1 MQNDKCRIKVSA
13 KPTILKHLR
22 SKYLHFAF
30 CILNFALFRD
40 RDGQHDLAV
49 SFLSLGDGWDAG
61 QLDPLEGLVEIVEEC
76 TDVDFRALGAF
87 VGQKILYVLFRPGHA
102 EAQPGDHRNGG
113 NLVVFRGQFQERPC
127 VALR

>member
-30 CILNFALFRD
+30 YILNFALFRD
-40 RDGQHDLAV
+40 RDGKNDLAV
-49 SFLSLGDGWDAG
+49 GFLSLGDGGDAG

-76 TDVDFRALGAF
+76 TDIDLFALDIFIGQQVLDVFFRS
-87 VGQKILYVLFRPGHA
+87 
-102 EAQPGDHRNGG
+102 G
-113 NLVVFRGQFQERPC
+113 N
-127 VALR
+127 A

>member
-40 RDGQHDLAV
+40 CDGQNDLGV
-49 SFLSLGDGWDAG
+49 GFFPLGDGRDAG
-61 QLDPLEGLVEIVEEC
+61 ELDPLEGLVEVIEEC
-76 TDVDFRALGAF
+76 ADVDFCGFGAF
-87 VGQKILYVLFRPGHA
+87 VGQKVFNVFFRPGHA
-102 EAQPGDHRNGG
+102 EPQPGDHRNGG
-113 NLVVFRGQFQERPC
+113 QLVVFRG
-127 VALR
+127 